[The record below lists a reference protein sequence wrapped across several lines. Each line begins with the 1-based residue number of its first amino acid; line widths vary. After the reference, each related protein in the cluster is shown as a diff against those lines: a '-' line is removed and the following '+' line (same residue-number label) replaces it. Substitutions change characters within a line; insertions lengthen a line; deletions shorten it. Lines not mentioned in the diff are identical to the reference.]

1 MIAPDLRASPGVR
14 KRSASLLR
22 RSTIV
27 GLHQPK
33 SRYAMKAVRINQV
46 SDDLSGIE
54 LVDIP
59 VPDPGPGLVRVRML
73 KAAVHPSDL
82 LHLR

>member
-1 MIAPDLRASPGVR
+1 
-14 KRSASLLR
+14 
-22 RSTIV
+22 
-27 GLHQPK
+27 
-33 SRYAMKAVRINQV
+33 MKAVRINQV

-59 VPDPGPGLVRVRML
+59 VPDPGLGLLRVRML